1 MPPTEYV
8 FYVGVDWGSERHQVC
23 VLDAERRVCEERAVE
38 HSGPGR
44 AALAEWLGA
53 LAPGH
58 PERIAVALEV
68 PRGAIVDTLLSRG
81 LHLFAVNP
89 KQLDRFR
96 DRHSIA
102 GAKDDRR
109 DAFVAAEAL
118 YTDRWAFRRLE
129 PEHPLIL
136 QLREVTRLDQDLQQE
151 LTRLANRLRDQLLR
165 YYPALLRLA
174 PAANEPWLWT
184 LLELAPT
191 PAAGA
196 QLPRARVV
204 RLLQRHHIRRHT
216 PEAVLG
222 ALRAPAV
229 WLTPGTVEA
238 AARHVALL
246 LPRLQLVHAQRAQCT
261 AEIDRLLAALS
272 AAAPAPGPQREHRDV
287 EILRS
292 LPGVGRLVAATML
305 AEAAHLL
312 AARAYHGLRA
322 HAGIAP
328 VTKQSG
334 KYRGVQMRYDC
345 NHWLQQA
352 VYHWARVSAQCDPHS
367 RAHYTALRER
377 GHSHPRAL
385 RGIADRL
392 LAILV
397 ALLKTGTLY
406 DAARL
411 RRRELAV

>member
-1 MPPTEYV
+1 MPSMEYA

-23 VLDAERRVCEERAVE
+23 VRDAERHVVGERTVE
-38 HSGPGR
+38 HSGPG
-44 AALAEWLGA
+44 LAELADWLVG
-53 LAPGH
+53 LTRGH
-58 PERIAVALEV
+58 PERIAVAIEV
-68 PRGAIVDTLLSRG
+68 PRGAVVDTLLSRG
-81 LHLFAVNP
+81 LHLFAINP

-96 DRHSIA
+96 DRHSMA

-109 DAFVAAEAL
+109 DAFVLAEAL
-118 YTDRWAFRRLE
+118 GTDRWAFRRLE
-129 PEHPLIL
+129 PDHPLIV

-165 YYPALLRLA
+165 YHPALLRLA
-174 PAANEPWLWT
+174 PAANDPWLWA
-184 LLELAPT
+184 LLALAPT

-196 QLPRARVV
+196 QLPRARVGH
-204 RLLQRHHIRRHT
+204 LLRRYHIRRHT
-216 PEAVLG
+216 PAAVVA

-246 LPRLQLVHAQRAQCT
+246 VPRLQLVHAQRGQCA

-272 AAAPAPGPQREHRDV
+272 AEAAAPGPQREPRDV

-305 AEAAHLL
+305 AEAAPLV
-312 AARAYHGLRA
+312 AARAYQGLRA
-322 HAGIAP
+322 QAGIAP

-334 KYRGVQMRYDC
+334 KHRRIQMRDGC

-352 VYHWARVSAQCDPHS
+352 VYHWARVSAQCDAHS
-367 RAHYTALRER
+367 RAHYTALRR
-377 GHSHPRAL
+377 QGHSHPRAL
-385 RGIADRL
+385 RGVADRL
-392 LAILV
+392 LATFV
-397 ALLKTGTLY
+397 AMLKAGTLY
-406 DAARL
+406 DPART
-411 RRRELAV
+411 RRRELAA

>member
-1 MPPTEYV
+1 MAPTEYA

-23 VLDAERRVCEERAVE
+23 VLDAERRVVGERSIQ
-38 HSGPGR
+38 HSGPG
-44 AALAEWLGA
+44 LAELADWLAA

-68 PRGAIVDTLLSRG
+68 PRGAIVDALLSRG
-81 LHLFAVNP
+81 LHLFAINP

-96 DRHSIA
+96 DRHSVA

-118 YTDRWAFRRLE
+118 GTDRWAFRRLE
-129 PEHPLIL
+129 PDHPLII
-136 QLREVTRLDQDLQQE
+136 QLRELTRLDQDLQQE

-165 YYPALLRLA
+165 YHPALLRLA
-174 PAANEPWLWT
+174 PAANEPWLWA
-184 LLELAPT
+184 LLDLAPT

-196 QLPRARVV
+196 QLSRARVGQ
-204 RLLQRHHIRRHT
+204 LLRRHHIRRHT
-216 PEAVLG
+216 PEAVLA

-246 LPRLQLVHAQRAQCT
+246 LPRLRLVHAQRAEC
-261 AEIDRLLAALS
+261 AADIDRLLAALS
-272 AAAPAPGPQREHRDV
+272 ADAPAAGPQREHRDV

-305 AEAAHLL
+305 AEATPLL
-312 AARAYHGLRA
+312 AARAYHALRA

-328 VTKQSG
+328 ITKQSG
-334 KYRGVQMRYDC
+334 KHRGVQMRYGC

-352 VYHWARVSAQCDPHS
+352 VYHWARVSAQCDAHS
-367 RAHYTALRER
+367 RTHYTALRQR

-385 RGIADRL
+385 RGVADRL

-397 ALLKTGTLY
+397 AMLKTGTLY
-406 DAARL
+406 DTARL
-411 RRRELAV
+411 RRREIAA